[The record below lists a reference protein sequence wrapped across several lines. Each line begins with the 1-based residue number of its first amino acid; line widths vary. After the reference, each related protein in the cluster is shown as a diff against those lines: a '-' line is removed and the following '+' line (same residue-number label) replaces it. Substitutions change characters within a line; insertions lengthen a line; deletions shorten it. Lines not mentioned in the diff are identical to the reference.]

1 MSPKGLLKDLWK
13 SAAAEGNQPLHPR
26 PLPTKGERGES
37 LRAFH
42 KSTKR
47 TGAPIRIWSPCPPC
61 LASSN
66 TEITENLSDLCVKS
80 VPATEGTEKNLPS
93 RGSTSRVPRVTS
105 WLFVALCGIFLFGCR
120 LDMHIQPKYVPYDAS
135 TFFADGRSE
144 RPEVPG
150 TVAHGHLRTDE
161 LLYTGKLNGEP
172 ADVFPFPITRQNLE
186 RGRERY
192 NIYCSPCHDYTGSG
206 NGLVV
211 QRGFPPP
218 PSYHID
224 RLVKAPAGHFFD
236 VMTNGFGMMY
246 SYASRVTPEDRWA
259 IVAYIR
265 ALQLSQNATLEDVP
279 AKAREHLTEQA
290 K

>member
-1 MSPKGLLKDLWK
+1 MLKNLRNNASGGRDHPPRPRALSPLGERVDRAGVFFSRGRPGEGVSLRLHGFDPLTPGPSPPKG
-13 SAAAEGNQPLHPR
+13 
-26 PLPTKGERGES
+26 RGENGPTQAAV
-37 LRAFH
+37 LRWA
-42 KSTKR
+42 
-47 TGAPIRIWSPCPPC
+47 C
-61 LASSN
+61 
-66 TEITENLSDLCVKS
+66 IT
-80 VPATEGTEKNLPS
+80 
-93 RGSTSRVPRVTS
+93 
-105 WLFVALCGIFLFGCR
+105 LCGLFLFGCR
-120 LDMHIQPKYVPYDAS
+120 LDMHLQPKYKPLDPS
-135 TFFADGRSE
+135 NFFGDGRSA

-172 ADVFPFPITRQNLE
+172 ADAFPFPITRKVLE

-206 NGLVV
+206 RGLVV

-218 PSYHID
+218 PSYHLE

-236 VMTNGFGMMY
+236 VITHGYGAMY

-265 ALQLSQNATLEDVP
+265 ALQLSQHAALEDVP
-279 AKAREHLTEQA
+279 AQAREQLTGQA
-290 K
+290 Q